1 MALASDIR
9 NYLRTLTELS
19 LSGPANRDE
28 DNGFPNLVNRFRIL
42 DRDFGHFRWKN
53 TGCYRVDFSTVS
65 FCFDWIVGHLPLTGM
80 LFNANSVAIIL
91 VRCAAAALLLL
102 YANRELSQRHFTV
115 VVGVGGLRA
124 PGQAS

>member
-1 MALASDIR
+1 M
-9 NYLRTLTELS
+9 
-19 LSGPANRDE
+19 G
-28 DNGFPNLVNRFRIL
+28 
-42 DRDFGHFRWKN
+42 
-53 TGCYRVDFSTVS
+53 

-80 LFNANSVAIIL
+80 FFNANSVSIIL